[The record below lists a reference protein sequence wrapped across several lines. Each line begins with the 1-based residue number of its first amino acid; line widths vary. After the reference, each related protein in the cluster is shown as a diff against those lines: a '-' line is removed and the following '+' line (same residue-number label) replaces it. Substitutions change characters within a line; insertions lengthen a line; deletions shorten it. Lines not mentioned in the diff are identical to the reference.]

1 MSVKPIPEGY
11 HSITPYLVIKG
22 AKEALSFYQEA
33 FSAQVMLVLNMPDG
47 NVAHAEMIIGNSPF
61 MLSEECGEEGFDSP
75 LTLGGSATSMMV
87 YTEDVD
93 TLFQQAVDVGCEII
107 RPVQDQFYG
116 DRTGTLKDPFGH
128 IWVLATHKEDL
139 TEEQLN
145 QRMADFI
152 ASQA

>member
-47 NVAHAEMIIGNSPF
+47 NVAHAEMTIGNSPF
-61 MLSEECGEEGFDSP
+61 MLSEECVEEGVDSP
-75 LTLGGSATSMMV
+75 LTLGGSATSMML

-107 RPVQDQFYG
+107 RPVKDQFYG

-128 IWVLATHKEDL
+128 IWVLATRKEDL